1 MEMRIKERI
10 GRLGTMEGGRKR
22 MEWTEEGKRW
32 EKMNK
37 KRATFSWIEG
47 KLIEGRERQ
56 GKKKADGREENRMQG
71 ESRGEGGE
79 GKGKVKEGEGSA
91 RDKVEESR
99 DGKVRG

>member
-1 MEMRIKERI
+1 
-10 GRLGTMEGGRKR
+10 MEGGRKR

-56 GKKKADGREENRMQG
+56 GKKKGRW
-71 ESRGEGGE
+71 EGGE
-79 GKGKVKEGEGSA
+79 QNARGK
-91 RDKVEESR
+91 
-99 DGKVRG
+99 